1 MARLSGRFRLA
12 PAFLVSAI
20 GVALVLYMSPSRAG
34 STVHPTPARA
44 VNGVAIT
51 VSDMD
56 RAVAFYS
63 TVLFF
68 DKVSDVQSSGP
79 EVDSLFGVR
88 GAGIRVVTMRLGAE
102 RIELVQHLD
111 RHGRPMTVDAGSGGG
126 DHALQHIA
134 IAVNDMDQACLW
146 LHRNHVEQTSPAQL
160 LPELNPAAGGVRTF
174 AFEDPDGYALEIVQF
189 PAGKGDARWQRP
201 SDHVFLGIDHTAIAV
216 KNTEQSLRFY
226 RDALGLRVVGGSES
240 AGRGHERLNDVA
252 GEQARITT
260 LRAAKGAEIELVEHP
275 QPHDARPDPR
285 AAMASDVVRSRTL
298 LVSGDAAAAA
308 TRLGLSTGGPRPTV
322 VAMADAPLGFSRG
335 LAVDDPDGHG
345 IQVRSIK

>member
-68 DKVSDVQSSGP
+68 EKAADVRSSGP

-102 RIELVQHLD
+102 RIELVQYLD
-111 RHGRPMTVDAGSGGG
+111 RRGRPMTVDTESGG

-134 IAVNDMDQACLW
+134 IAVNDMDQAYLW

-226 RDALGLRVVGGSES
+226 RDTLGLRVVGGGES
-240 AGRGHERLNDVA
+240 AGRGHERLNDVVGA
-252 GEQARITT
+252 QARITT
-260 LRAAKGAEIELVEHP
+260 LRAAKGPEIELVEHP
-275 QPHDARPDPR
+275 APLDGRPDPR
-285 AAMASDVVRSRTL
+285 TAMASDVVRSRTL
-298 LVSGDAAAAA
+298 LVTGDAAVAA
-308 TRLGLSTGGPRPTV
+308 TRLGSSTGGPRPTV

>member
-1 MARLSGRFRLA
+1 MARLSGRLRLA

-20 GVALVLYMSPSRAG
+20 GVALVLYMSPARAG
-34 STVHPTPARA
+34 STVNPAPARA

-68 DKVSDVQSSGP
+68 EMVSDVRSSGP
-79 EVDSLFGVR
+79 EVDSLFGMR
-88 GAGIRVVTMRLGAE
+88 GAGVRVVTMRLGAE
-102 RIELVQHLD
+102 RIELVQDL
-111 RHGRPMTVDAGSGGG
+111 GRDGHAMPADAGSA

-134 IAVNDMDQACLW
+134 IAVNDMDQAYLW
-146 LHRNHVEQTSPAQL
+146 LHRHHVEQTSPVPPLQ
-160 LPELNPAAGGVRTF
+160 PELNPGARGVRTF
-174 AFEDPDGYALEIVQF
+174 AFADPDGYALEIVQF

-201 SDHVFLGIDHTAIAV
+201 SDRVFLGIDHTAIV
-216 KNTEQSLRFY
+216 VRNTEQSLRFY
-226 RDALGLRVVGGSES
+226 RDALGLRVVSGSES
-240 AGRGHERLNDVA
+240 PGRGHERLNDAA
-252 GEQARITT
+252 GAPARVTT

-275 QPHDARPDPR
+275 AARDGRPDPR

-298 LVSGDAAAAA
+298 LVTGDAVAAA
-308 TRLGLSTGGPRPTV
+308 TRIGSSTGGSRPIV
-322 VAMADAPLGFSRG
+322 VAMADAPLGFRRG

>member
-51 VSDMD
+51 VSDVD

-68 DKVSDVQSSGP
+68 EKVSDVQSSGP
-79 EVDSLFGVR
+79 EVDSLFGVP

-102 RIELVQHLD
+102 RIELIQYLD
-111 RHGRPMTVDAGSGGG
+111 RQGRPMTVDAGSG

-134 IAVNDMDQACLW
+134 IAVNDMDQAYMW
-146 LHRNHVEQTSPAQL
+146 LHRNHVEQTSPTPQL
-160 LPELNPAAGGVRTF
+160 LPELNPSAGGVRTF

-240 AGRGHERLNDVA
+240 AGRGHERLTDVA
-252 GEQARITT
+252 GAHARITT

-275 QPHDARPDPR
+275 ALHDGRPDPP
-285 AAMASDVVRSRTL
+285 AAMASDVMRSRTL
-298 LVSGDAAAAA
+298 LVTGDATAAA
-308 TRLGLSTGGPRPTV
+308 TRLGSSTGGPRPTV
-322 VAMADAPLGFSRG
+322 VAMADASLGFSRG